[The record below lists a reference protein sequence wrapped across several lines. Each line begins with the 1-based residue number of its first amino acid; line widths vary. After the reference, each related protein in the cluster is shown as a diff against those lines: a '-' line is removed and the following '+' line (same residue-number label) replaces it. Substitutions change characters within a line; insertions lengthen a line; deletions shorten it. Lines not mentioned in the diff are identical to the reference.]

1 MIKVNKLKAKII
13 ERDTSVEELSRKMN
27 INKVTFYRKMVNNSF
42 FVNEVDA
49 IAKELNLT
57 SEETMEI
64 FFAV

>member
-13 ERDTSVEELSRKMN
+13 ECETSVEELSRKIN
-27 INKVTFYRKMVNNSF
+27 INKVTFHRKMKNNSF